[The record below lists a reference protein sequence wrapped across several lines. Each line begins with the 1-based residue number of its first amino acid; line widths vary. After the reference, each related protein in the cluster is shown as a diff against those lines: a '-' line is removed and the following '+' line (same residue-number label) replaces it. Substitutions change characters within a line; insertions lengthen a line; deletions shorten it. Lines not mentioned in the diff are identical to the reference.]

1 VVLLRVVKEKSAQ
14 KFAALFI
21 IHIFQQQMILVT
33 EFVSMLQSQ
42 YSFNALTKAEKLE

>member
-1 VVLLRVVKEKSAQ
+1 VVLLKVVKEKSAQ

-33 EFVSMLQSQ
+33 EFFSMLQSQ
-42 YSFNALTKAEKLE
+42 FSFNASTKSKN